1 MRMSSQCLQL
11 CQNLVVQAGF
21 DYAVG
26 LILFSFF
33 NDTINGEILLS
44 TKLETKTKL
53 DSANSHDIMI
63 FLKSACRF
71 MTTKAPTSSRK
82 RKTFVD
88 VLYF

>member
-1 MRMSSQCLQL
+1 MSFQCLQL

-44 TKLETKTKL
+44 TKSETKTKL